1 MQEGS
6 TKGRLLVVDD
16 DYPIC
21 KLLTDKLS
29 HEGYECQSCAGT
41 EEALH
46 LMEQQVFDLVIVDLL
61 MPGGMTG
68 LELLMAARQQYPR
81 TAFLIATGVHDASVE
96 ATAKRLGAA
105 DYLVKPFDL
114 NAVAR
119 SVKRALAM
127 QREV

>member
-16 DYPIC
+16 DYLTC
-21 KLLTDKLS
+21 KLLTERLS
-29 HEGYECQSCAGT
+29 YEGYECQSCEGT
-41 EEALH
+41 KEAFR
-46 LMEQQVFDLVIVDLL
+46 LMERQVFDVVILDLL
-61 MPGGMTG
+61 MPGMTG
-68 LELLMAARQQYPR
+68 LELLAAAHKQYPR

-114 NAVAR
+114 DAVAR
-119 SVKRALAM
+119 SVKRALDI
-127 QREV
+127 QPQP

>member
-16 DYPIC
+16 DYLIC
-21 KLLTDKLS
+21 NLLTERLS
-29 HEGYECQSCAGT
+29 REGYECQSCEGT
-41 EEALH
+41 KEAFR
-46 LMEQQVFDLVIVDLL
+46 LMERQVFDLVIVDLL
-61 MPGGMTG
+61 MPGMTG
-68 LELLMAARQQYPR
+68 LELLAVAHKQYPR

-114 NAVAR
+114 DAVAR
-119 SVKRALAM
+119 SVKRALDI
-127 QREV
+127 QPQP